1 LRLAQVSQGHFFRNE
16 FLGAR
21 GNLGLP
27 GGGHTGA
34 NFCCGFHD
42 VLSVYLSNLV
52 TSGFLFFCLPYV
64 S

>member
-1 LRLAQVSQGHFFRNE
+1 
-16 FLGAR
+16 LGAR